1 MKGLPKVHIGG
12 MGIALSP
19 VNSDILYLI
28 VEAADD
34 QSGFFRSENRGET
47 WKKMSSHAASG
58 QYYNEIYCDPIDV
71 DKVYSVETLSH
82 YTEDGGKTW
91 KQLGRAN
98 RHVDDHAMWI
108 DPNDTKHFL
117 IGGDGGVYES
127 FDSGE
132 TYLFKSNLPVTQFYR
147 VSVDNEFP
155 FYNVYGGTQDNH
167 SMGGPSRTTRSSGTV
182 SDDWFI
188 TNGGDGFWGAADPTD
203 ANIVY
208 AEAQYGNMVRYDR
221 KSGEAISIRPEP
233 REGELTYKW
242 NWNTPLT
249 ISPHSNTRLYTVA
262 NKVFRSDDR
271 GDSWEVI
278 SDDITRKLDRNTWK
292 VMDKFWSKDAV
303 VKDVSTSQ
311 FGMGVSFDE
320 SIVKENLLYVG
331 TDDGLIQV
339 SEDAKTWK
347 KISDF
352 PGVPEFT
359 YVSDIRASKYNENI
373 VFASFDNRKRD
384 DFKPYLLM
392 SDDKGESWESISG
405 DLPDSGTVHTI
416 EQDFV
421 DPNLLFAG
429 TEFGIFFSYNKGKNW
444 IQLKSGIPT
453 IAVRDIAIQER
464 ESDLVLATFGRGFYI
479 LDDYSSLRNLND
491 SFFTKDGA
499 IFPIKKSL
507 MYMEERGRYGQGAT
521 YFEAKNP
528 EFGATFTYYL
538 KDVPKTK
545 REIRKE
551 KEKKLFEKGEKIY
564 QPSYEELQEEEKEL
578 QPHLVFVIT
587 DESGNFIRRLTTAA
601 ANGINRIT
609 WDLRYQ
615 NMRPVKVKDNKF
627 DPTPKSNSSFPVIP
641 GKYFVTMDLVAGGKS
656 HNLVSKVEFKTE
668 ALNNTTIPANDRKE
682 LENFQRETF
691 ELARV
696 IWGTEEF
703 TQELRNRMEVIKQAI
718 YETPVLNNEMF
729 SKASSLCDELDNI
742 LFLFN
747 GEPAR
752 ASEEEVPPAAVSI
765 NNRLSTLLYTHW
777 RSTSNIT
784 QNQKLAFKLLSEKIP
799 TIQKEILRISEVEVK
814 NLEQEMEDN
823 NAPWTPGR
831 MPKL

>member
-1 MKGLPKVHIGG
+1 
-12 MGIALSP
+12 
-19 VNSDILYLI
+19 
-28 VEAADD
+28 
-34 QSGFFRSENRGET
+34 
-47 WKKMSSHAASG
+47 
-58 QYYNEIYCDPIDV
+58 
-71 DKVYSVETLSH
+71 
-82 YTEDGGKTW
+82 
-91 KQLGRAN
+91 
-98 RHVDDHAMWI
+98 
-108 DPNDTKHFL
+108 
-117 IGGDGGVYES
+117 
-127 FDSGE
+127 
-132 TYLFKSNLPVTQFYR
+132 
-147 VSVDNEFP
+147 
-155 FYNVYGGTQDNH
+155 
-167 SMGGPSRTTRSSGTV
+167 
-182 SDDWFI
+182 
-188 TNGGDGFWGAADPTD
+188 
-203 ANIVY
+203 
-208 AEAQYGNMVRYDR
+208 
-221 KSGEAISIRPEP
+221 
-233 REGELTYKW
+233 
-242 NWNTPLT
+242 
-249 ISPHSNTRLYTVA
+249 
-262 NKVFRSDDR
+262 
-271 GDSWEVI
+271 
-278 SDDITRKLDRNTWK
+278 
-292 VMDKFWSKDAV
+292 
-303 VKDVSTSQ
+303 
-311 FGMGVSFDE
+311 
-320 SIVKENLLYVG
+320 
-331 TDDGLIQV
+331 
-339 SEDAKTWK
+339 
-347 KISDF
+347 
-352 PGVPEFT
+352 
-359 YVSDIRASKYNENI
+359 
-373 VFASFDNRKRD
+373 
-384 DFKPYLLM
+384 
-392 SDDKGESWESISG
+392 
-405 DLPDSGTVHTI
+405 
-416 EQDFV
+416 
-421 DPNLLFAG
+421 
-429 TEFGIFFSYNKGKNW
+429 
-444 IQLKSGIPT
+444 
-453 IAVRDIAIQER
+453 
-464 ESDLVLATFGRGFYI
+464 
-479 LDDYSSLRNLND
+479 
-491 SFFTKDGA
+491 
-499 IFPIKKSL
+499 
-507 MYMEERGRYGQGAT
+507 MEERGRYGQGAT

-578 QPHLVFVIT
+578 KPHLVFVIT
-587 DESGNFIRRLTTAA
+587 DESGNFIRRLTTVAA
-601 ANGINRIT
+601 KGINRIT

-765 NNRLSTLLYTHW
+765 NNRLSALLYTHW